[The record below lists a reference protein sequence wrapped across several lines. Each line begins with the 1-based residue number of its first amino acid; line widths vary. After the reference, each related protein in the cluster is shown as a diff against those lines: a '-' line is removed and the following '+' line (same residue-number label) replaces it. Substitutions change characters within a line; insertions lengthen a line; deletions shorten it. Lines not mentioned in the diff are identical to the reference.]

1 MTAHRPIFGL
11 FGVGCLVLALGAA
24 PPANTNVAAKDFR
37 ISVPDFTAASEKE
50 GDEAAAQVLESSAKV
65 TGELI
70 DQMKDPNSSANAKT
84 LAAYLLGELR
94 TPRAVWTLADN
105 IDLKAP
111 RIDPKFEIGRW
122 GEYPAQ
128 EALHKIG
135 IPAAAEVL
143 RRLLTEDNELR
154 RKLMVEVIRG
164 VYGNDLGRDFVQN
177 RLAKETDPMHKQ
189 NLNLALKEFP
199 Q

>member
-1 MTAHRPIFGL
+1 MTAQRRIFTF
-11 FGVGCLVLALGAA
+11 FGVSGFALALGVA
-24 PPANTNVAAKDFR
+24 PPAYTNVAAKDFR

-94 TPRAVWTLADN
+94 TPRAVSTLADN

-111 RIDPKFEIGRW
+111 RIDLKTNIGRW

-135 IPAAAEVL
+135 VPAAAEIL
-143 RRLLTEDNELR
+143 RRLLTEQDDLH
-154 RKLMVEVIRG
+154 RKLMVGVIRG
-164 VYGNDLGRDFVQN
+164 VYGDDLGRLFIQN
-177 RLAKETDPMHKQ
+177 RLARETDPMHKQ